1 MASPEPT
8 LNLSYEQLLETTR
21 TLIGTFK
28 SSFSTPPDEF
38 DRGLS
43 IGAIDLFLTLSQQ
56 MPETER
62 DYYDDHRQLRLL
74 AGLDPEDLEPT
85 ADDHR
90 SVKDSSPDTFE
101 IQSK

>member
-1 MASPEPT
+1 MARPEPT
-8 LNLSYEQLLETTR
+8 LNLSYDQLLETTR

-43 IGAIDLFLTLSQQ
+43 IGAIDLFLTLIQQ

-62 DYYDDHRQLRLL
+62 DYYEDHRQLRLL
-74 AGLDPEDLEPT
+74 AGLETDTQEPSG
-85 ADDHR
+85 DVH
-90 SVKDSSPDTFE
+90 
-101 IQSK
+101 